1 MGVGISFAAPV
12 SLCGI
17 LSLILFMVM
26 PHGHMMA
33 AVPPGITPTFQENEG
48 TKRLQLVTPISS
60 LS

>member
-17 LSLILFMVM
+17 SLILFMVM

-33 AVPPGITPTFQENEG
+33 AVPPGITSTFQENEG
-48 TKRLQLVTPISS
+48 TKRPQLVTPISS

>member
-1 MGVGISFAAPV
+1 MGVGISFAA
-12 SLCGI
+12 LGI
-17 LSLILFMVM
+17 LSLILFMLM

-48 TKRLQLVTPISS
+48 AERPQLVTPISF